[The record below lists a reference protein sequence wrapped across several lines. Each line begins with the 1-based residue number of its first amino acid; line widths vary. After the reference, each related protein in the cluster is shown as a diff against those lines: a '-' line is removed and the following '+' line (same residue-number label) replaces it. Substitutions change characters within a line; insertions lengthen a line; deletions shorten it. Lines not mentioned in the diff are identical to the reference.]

1 MDIDGK
7 ALAGRIKR
15 DLAKRVKEG
24 IARSGREP
32 QLAVILVGDD
42 PSSVSYVAGKAK
54 ACVEVGIRN
63 TTIRLPE
70 SITQDELIAEI
81 ERLNADPAVDG
92 ILVQLPLPRHIRKR
106 QTLAHLDHRKD
117 VDGFHPL
124 NVAAM
129 WQKLPCV
136 EACTPRGIITMLLD
150 NGIRIE
156 GRHAVVVGRSSL
168 VGYPVSKMLLDR
180 NATVTVAHSHTPD
193 LGAITRQADILVVA
207 IGQPHLIKGDM
218 VKEGCVVV
226 DVGISRDPETGK
238 YVGDV
243 DYAEVAP
250 KASYITPV
258 PGGVGP
264 MTIASLMQNTV
275 DCYLDHIDPR
285 TDDDR
290 DIYTQGF

>member
-15 DLAKRVKEG
+15 DLAAKVKEG

-54 ACVEVGIRN
+54 ACVEVGIKN

-70 SITQDELIAEI
+70 SITQEELIAEI

-92 ILVQLPLPRHIRKR
+92 ILVQLPLPKHIRKR

-129 WQKLPCV
+129 WQKLPCI
-136 EACTPRGIITMLLD
+136 EACTPRGIITMLDD
-150 NGIRIE
+150 NGIRID
-156 GRHAVVVGRSSL
+156 GKHAVVVGRSSL

-180 NATVTVAHSHTPD
+180 HATVTVAHSHTPD
-193 LGAITRQADILVVA
+193 LGEITRQADILVVA

-218 VKEGCVVV
+218 VKEGATVI
-226 DVGISRDPETGK
+226 DVGISRNPETGK

-250 KASYITPV
+250 KAAFITPV

-275 DCYLDHIDPR
+275 DCYLDHIDPH

>member
-1 MDIDGK
+1 MNIDGK
-7 ALAGRIKR
+7 DLAARIKQE
-15 DLAKRVKEG
+15 LAEKVRAG
-24 IARSGREP
+24 IERSGRAP
-32 QLAVILVGDD
+32 KLAVILVGDD
-42 PSSVSYVAGKAK
+42 PASVSFVTSKAK
-54 ACVEVGIRN
+54 ACAQIGILNETLRFPD
-63 TTIRLPE
+63 T
-70 SITQDELIAEI
+70 ITQEELVAEI
-81 ERLNADPAVDG
+81 ERLNRDETVDG
-92 ILVQLPLPRHIRKR
+92 ILIQLPMPRHIRKR

-129 WQKLPCV
+129 WQKLPCI
-136 EACTPRGIITMLLD
+136 EACTPRGIITMLD
-150 NGIRIE
+150 DYNIPIE

-180 NATVTVAHSHTPD
+180 HATVTVAHSHTPD
-193 LGAITRQADILVVA
+193 LGAVTRQADILVVA
-207 IGQPHLIKGDM
+207 IGRPHLIKADM
-218 VKEGCVVV
+218 VKEGAVVI
-226 DVGISRDPETGK
+226 DVGISRDPESGK

-243 DYAEVAP
+243 DFDDVAP
-250 KASYITPV
+250 KVSYITPV

-285 TDDDR
+285 GDDDR